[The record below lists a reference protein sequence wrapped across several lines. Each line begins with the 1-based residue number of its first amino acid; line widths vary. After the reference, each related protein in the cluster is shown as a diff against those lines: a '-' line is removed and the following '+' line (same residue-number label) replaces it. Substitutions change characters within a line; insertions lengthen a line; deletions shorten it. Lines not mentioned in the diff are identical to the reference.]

1 MLAYFHSPGLFHY
14 ITLCVYLKKYK
25 FEQYKMMSQD
35 PTLHLSFRKTREGE
49 QRDLGL
55 FQSMEECVTAPN
67 DFSLSDTPGVLE
79 QAKT

>member
-1 MLAYFHSPGLFHY
+1 
-14 ITLCVYLKKYK
+14 
-25 FEQYKMMSQD
+25 MSQD